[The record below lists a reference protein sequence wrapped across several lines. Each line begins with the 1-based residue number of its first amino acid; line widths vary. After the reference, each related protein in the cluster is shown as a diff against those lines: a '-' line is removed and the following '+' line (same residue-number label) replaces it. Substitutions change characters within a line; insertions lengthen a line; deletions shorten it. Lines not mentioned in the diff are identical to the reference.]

1 MKGLI
6 DDESIDYVEGIQCH
20 INLVQFELES
30 FGGDGGPRFH
40 INFDKNYDR
49 YESNLCFE
57 GLCEAEQGWIYIRF
71 IVKMVELPRCVLQK
85 GVLFHWKARAQL

>member
-1 MKGLI
+1 MMNLLI
-6 DDESIDYVEGIQCH
+6 LSKAFNVTSTWCNFQ
-20 INLVQFELES
+20 LES

-49 YESNLCFE
+49 YESNLCSE